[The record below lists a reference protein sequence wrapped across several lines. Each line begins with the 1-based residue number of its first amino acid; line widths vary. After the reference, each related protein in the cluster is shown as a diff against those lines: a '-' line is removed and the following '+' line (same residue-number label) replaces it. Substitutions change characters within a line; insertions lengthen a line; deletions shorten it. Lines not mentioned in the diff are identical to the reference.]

1 MTIVLSNNL
10 TCKQKELIVNI
21 LFEVQEGMPFVAN
34 YYEPIYSLFIENT
47 NQIKLPVKAVG
58 DDIMSYNEKVTKT
71 IKDFVALNQDV
82 LDSILVNRARN
93 KISTSSSSINVIE
106 EYSLR
111 FLKSLSQSEK
121 VYAIG
126 NFNEEESQ
134 YLEKIELTSISSYD
148 LIKTELENFFEK
160 LTSKKFEL
168 KVEEKPEEKKHILII
183 SEEDVKKAEKEYLET
198 KDDDKA
204 RSGGK
209 QSTLNESYY
218 YESLTREVLEEAIN
232 GLHWDAGDTP
242 QAA

>member
-10 TCKQKELIVNI
+10 TCKQKELIVNT

-47 NQIKLPVKAVG
+47 NQIKLPVKAIG
-58 DDIMSYNEKVTKT
+58 DDIMSYNEKVTKRV
-71 IKDFVALNQDV
+71 KDFVTSNQDV
-82 LDSILVNRARN
+82 LDSILENRARN
-93 KISTSSSSINVIE
+93 KISTSSSSINVVE
-106 EYSLR
+106 EYSLK

-121 VYAIG
+121 AYAIG

-134 YLEKIELTSISSYD
+134 YLEKIELTSMSSYD

-168 KVEEKPEEKKHILII
+168 KVEEKPEEKKHTLII
-183 SEEDVKKAEKEYLET
+183 SEEDVAKAEKECLEAKESINT
-198 KDDDKA
+198 K
-204 RSGGK
+204 SSQK
-209 QSTLNESYY
+209 QTTSDTYY
-218 YESLTREVLEEAIN
+218 YERLTEDMLNEAIRN
-232 GLHWDAGDTP
+232 MSWNDAVP